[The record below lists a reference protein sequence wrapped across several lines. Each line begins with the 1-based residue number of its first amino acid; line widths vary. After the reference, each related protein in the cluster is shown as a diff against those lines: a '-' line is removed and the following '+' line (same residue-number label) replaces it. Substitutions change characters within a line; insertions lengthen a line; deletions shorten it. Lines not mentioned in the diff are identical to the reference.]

1 MIMEL
6 TVWNERERTTLNLNF
21 TGNTVQELLQ
31 HLKVNPETI
40 LVVRNQEVITEKEI
54 LREKDALKL
63 LSVISGG

>member
-1 MIMEL
+1 MEL

>member
-6 TVWNERERTTLNLNF
+6 TVWNERERTTLNFNF